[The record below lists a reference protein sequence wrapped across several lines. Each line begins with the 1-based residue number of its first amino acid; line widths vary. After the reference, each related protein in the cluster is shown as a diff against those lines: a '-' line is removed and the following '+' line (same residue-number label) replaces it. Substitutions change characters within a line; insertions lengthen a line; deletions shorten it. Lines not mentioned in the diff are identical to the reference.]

1 MGEQTRQ
8 QVSVKT
14 AYNLMG
20 ALFFSCL
27 RIEFGKGGN
36 AMFGPH
42 DLFRHLV
49 TMCTDRSCAEGAYQ
63 DSRDD
68 PEHLH
73 LPSGRWLLNRIKSV
87 RYDWMLKRC
96 DLAFMRLVRRMRSQG
111 MLRGAVDVA
120 IDFHNIGRYDKHP
133 DMKFMRKSKY
143 KNGTC
148 NFNVFATVHC
158 VVDGSRLCL
167 GAILA
172 TRADFKVEMVSK
184 LLDKCEENRVRINM
198 LTLDREFYTREIMS
212 LLNRREIQFLMP
224 AVKKAIGE
232 FKAGERK
239 AVSRHTITSSDRI
252 SAEFTLIIRKAKDA
266 TDAAKVATGE
276 GNKEDEPVYHV
287 FATNVPEDAIRDDP
301 DGFVELYRKRW
312 GIEIAY
318 RCYEKARPR
327 TTSRNE
333 SVRILLMF
341 FPFLLYNAWILAGH
355 FIEESGLDP
364 RGRKRMTLSRFK
376 KLLVRLSTG
385 SALKE
390 HPPKRHPPDA
400 G

>member
-1 MGEQTRQ
+1 
-8 QVSVKT
+8 
-14 AYNLMG
+14 
-20 ALFFSCL
+20 
-27 RIEFGKGGN
+27 
-36 AMFGPH
+36 MFGPH

-68 PEHLH
+68 PEHLR

-148 NFNVFATVHC
+148 NFNVFATAHC

-198 LTLDREFYTREIMS
+198 LTLDREFYTREVMG
-212 LLNRREIQFLMP
+212 LLNRRGIQFLMP
-224 AVKKAIGE
+224 AVKRDAVKKAIGE
-232 FKAGERK
+232 FKAGKRK

-252 SAEFTLIIRKAKDA
+252 SEEFTLIIRKAKD
-266 TDAAKVATGE
+266 TAKAATGE
-276 GNKEDEPVYHV
+276 GGKEDEPVYHV
-287 FATNVPEDAIRDDP
+287 FATDNPEDAIRDDP

-312 GIEIAY
+312 GIETAY

-327 TTSRNE
+327 DLIRN
-333 SVRILLMF
+333 
-341 FPFLLYNAWILAGH
+341 
-355 FIEESGLDP
+355 
-364 RGRKRMTLSRFK
+364 
-376 KLLVRLSTG
+376 
-385 SALKE
+385 
-390 HPPKRHPPDA
+390 
-400 G
+400 